1 MANETEIALREE
13 LDKVSATT
21 VERIV
26 DQQSYDRVALTL
38 VKVIQPFRKRW
49 AEYWAPLKKQTDEA
63 HKSVVAKFREGDDP
77 AARAELAHK
86 RELRRWDDEQG
97 RIKQELQAKAQREA
111 EAREAAD
118 RAAQAAFAE
127 EEGALEEAQ
136 AVVNAPSVAVAE
148 PVPDT
153 YQKVTGISKRDNWKC
168 RVLSVSK
175 LCKAIGDGKLK
186 FAKEDELKIAAFF
199 ETLLAKRA
207 SAEKTTLNIPGVQ
220 AYNSPIISGRSRT

>member
-1 MANETEIALREE
+1 MANETEIALREDLTQIAMSGSVKITSQKTYDE
-13 LDKVSATT
+13 AALFLLKT
-21 VERIV
+21 V
-26 DQQSYDRVALTL
+26 
-38 VKVIQPFRKRW
+38 QPFRKRW
-49 AEYWAPLKKQTDEA
+49 KDYWAPLKEAAHEA
-63 HKSVVAKFREGDDP
+63 HRAVVAKFNEGDEP
-77 AARAELAHK
+77 AKRAEDAIK
-86 RELRRWDDEQG
+86 AEIRRWDDEQE

-111 EAREAAD
+111 ELREAAD

-127 EEGALEEAQ
+127 EEGAMEEAQ

-153 YQKVTGISKRDNWKC
+153 YQKITGISKRANWKC

-207 SAEKTTLNIPGVQ
+207 AAEKTTLNIPGVQ
-220 AYNSPIISGRSRT
+220 AYDDPIISGRPR

>member
-13 LDKVSATT
+13 LDKVTATM

-86 RELRRWDDEQG
+86 RELRRWDDEQE

-111 EAREAAD
+111 EAREASE

-127 EEGALEEAQ
+127 EEGAMEEAQ

-148 PVPDT
+148 PVADT
-153 YQKVTGISKRDNWKC
+153 YQKIRGIGKRANWKC

-207 SAEKTTLNIPGVQ
+207 AAEKTTLNIPGVQ
-220 AYNSPIISGRSRT
+220 AYDDPIISGRSR

>member
-1 MANETEIALREE
+1 MANETEIALRED
-13 LDKVSATT
+13 LHRLAGVGIVK
-21 VERIV
+21 IV
-26 DQQSYDRVALTL
+26 DQGTYDRTARLLLT
-38 VKVIQPFRKRW
+38 VIQPFRKRW
-49 AEYWAPLKKQTDEA
+49 AEYWKDPIKTAHAA
-63 HKSVVAKFREGDDP
+63 HKAVLAKFNEGDE
-77 AARAELAHK
+77 RAESLEKACK
-86 RELRRWDDEQG
+86 AEIRRWDDEQE
-97 RIKQELQAKAQREA
+97 RIRQELQAKAQREA
-111 EAREAAD
+111 QLREAAD

-127 EEGALEEAQ
+127 EEGAMEEAQ

-153 YQKVTGISKRDNWKC
+153 YQKITGISKRANWKC

-220 AYNSPIISGRSRT
+220 AYDDPIISGRNR

>member
-1 MANETEIALREE
+1 M
-13 LDKVSATT
+13 

-49 AEYWAPLKKQTDEA
+49 AEYWQPLKKQTDEA

-86 RELRRWDDEQG
+86 RELRRWEDEQE

-127 EEGALEEAQ
+127 EEGAMEEAQ

-153 YQKVTGISKRDNWKC
+153 YQRVSGVSKRENWQAEVRNLKA
-168 RVLSVSK
+168 
-175 LCKAIGDGKLK
+175 LCAAIGKGTVTVNSVPPNQQVLNAR
-186 FAKEDELKIAAFF
+186 AKADR
-199 ETLLAKRA
+199 ETM
-207 SAEKTTLNIPGVQ
+207 NVPGVVPVNN
-220 AYNSPIISGRSRT
+220 AIISGRSRT